1 MLRSAFCLLLLNAAP
16 AVRAAGPGTTGATTL
31 TSPTG
36 AMPASLAGAFTAASG
51 TLDTLGYNPA
61 GLADIPR
68 PSLATWQE
76 HRLGLGTLTA
86 SFAYAHP
93 TKLGTVA
100 LSLMTFDAGS
110 VELIDLDNNART
122 VSAQKDFIYIAAYAT
137 RLDKLGLS
145 IGSSLKY
152 YRSTLAEAA
161 SASAALADFGAQ
173 YKISDA
179 WNLGLALR
187 NVGQSIK
194 YIEVAD
200 PPPTALRLG
209 ASYNRALGEN
219 QMSLFGDLI
228 QRTHEE
234 DTIGA
239 LGMEYGWNRFA
250 FARLGLKRNLKDQD
264 AESEK
269 VGFGV
274 GIALKRFSFDYGMS
288 MADNLED
295 SMFFTLKWDF

>member
-1 MLRSAFCLLLLNAAP
+1 M
-16 AVRAAGPGTTGATTL
+16 
-31 TSPTG
+31 
-36 AMPASLAGAFTAASG
+36 
-51 TLDTLGYNPA
+51 
-61 GLADIPR
+61 
-68 PSLATWQE
+68 
-76 HRLGLGTLTA
+76 
-86 SFAYAHP
+86 
-93 TKLGTVA
+93 
-100 LSLMTFDAGS
+100 
-110 VELIDLDNNART
+110 
-122 VSAQKDFIYIAAYAT
+122 SAQKDFIYTASYAK
-137 RLDKLGLS
+137 RLDKLRLA

-152 YRSTLAEAA
+152 YKSTLAEAA
-161 SASAALADFGAQ
+161 SASAVLADFGAQ

-179 WNLGLALR
+179 WNAGLSLR
-187 NVGQSIK
+187 NVGEAIK

-209 ASYNRALGEN
+209 ASYAKALGEN
-219 QMSLFGDLI
+219 QMRLFGDLI

-250 FARLGLKRNLKDQD
+250 FARLGLKRNLKDQN

-295 SMFFTLKWDF
+295 SMYFTLRWELQ